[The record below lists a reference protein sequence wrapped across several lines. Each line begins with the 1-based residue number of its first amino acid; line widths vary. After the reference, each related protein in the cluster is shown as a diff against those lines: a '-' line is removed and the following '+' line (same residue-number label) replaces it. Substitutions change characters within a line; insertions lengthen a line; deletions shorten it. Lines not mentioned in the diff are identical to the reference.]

1 MHQIYVAQAATVK
14 IRGHVAYHVVLTRVI
29 PIGYVARHAGITWE
43 ARRAGPGMQ
52 LSDLRAKERRFHT
65 TARQRGRISAARAHF
80 PLKPASVT
88 NPMYI
93 GSANLTPSATPATP
107 SDATYTMLKL

>member
-1 MHQIYVAQAATVK
+1 MVHTQGYVVHNCGRGLVRGLGVAQAATVK

-52 LSDLRAKERRFHT
+52 LSDLRAKERRFHA
-65 TARQRGRISAARAHF
+65 TARQRGCAAGAYKRSAGSVPVQASKCDKPHAHQ
-80 PLKPASVT
+80 
-88 NPMYI
+88 
-93 GSANLTPSATPATP
+93 
-107 SDATYTMLKL
+107 